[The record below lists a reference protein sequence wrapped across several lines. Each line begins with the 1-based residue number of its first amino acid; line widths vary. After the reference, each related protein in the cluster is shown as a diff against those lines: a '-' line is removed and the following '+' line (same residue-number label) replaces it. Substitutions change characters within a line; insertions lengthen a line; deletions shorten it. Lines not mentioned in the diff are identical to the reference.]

1 MLEAILMLWF
11 TLTAASVLFVA
22 LDIQHTPAHP
32 VLKWGFIL
40 LTSYFGPI
48 GAALYVFGCRRQTP
62 EEHARFVAEPWR
74 QVLGSTMHCVAGDGV
89 GILTGAVIAALV
101 ALPLLAEV
109 TLEYVLGFA
118 FGWTIFQALFMRDMF
133 GGSYRESLERT
144 FVPEL
149 LSMNCL
155 MGGMIPVAVLAW
167 RGVPEAYDPTHGL
180 FWFRM
185 SIALMVGFA
194 VAYPMNWWL
203 VTNHLKH
210 GMITVPA
217 PESAQAAASSKLQ
230 APAKETGGMK
240 MGPTVPKE
248 QIWIMGAV
256 SFAVLGLGL
265 LIGFATR
272 G

>member
-1 MLEAILMLWF
+1 MMLEAIMMIWF

-22 LDIQHTPAHP
+22 LDIQNTPENP

-40 LTSYFGPI
+40 LTAYFGPI
-48 GAALYVFGCRRQTP
+48 GLALYVFGCRKHDP
-62 EEHARFVAEPWR
+62 AEHARFVAEPWR
-74 QVLGSTMHCVAGDGV
+74 QVLGSTMHCVAGDGI
-89 GILTGAVIAALV
+89 GILTGAVIAAVV
-101 ALPLLAEV
+101 ALPLVAEV
-109 TLEYVLGFA
+109 ALEYVLGFA

-133 GGSYRESLERT
+133 GGSYKESLKKT
-144 FVPEL
+144 FVSEL

-167 RGVPEAYDPTHGL
+167 RGVPEAHDPTQGL

-194 VAYPMNWWL
+194 IAYPMNWWL

-210 GMITVPA
+210 GMMTVPS
-217 PESAQAAASSKLQ
+217 PE
-230 APAKETGGMK
+230 PAKVASKDKVSKKKTGTMK
-240 MGPTVPKE
+240 MGPKVPQE
-248 QIWIMGAV
+248 RIWIMAAV
-256 SFAVLGLGL
+256 SFAVLGIGL